1 MAICWE
7 NMAIEIVPKVRSVLD
22 WNLVCILP
30 VLRALCTYQS
40 RWRHFVQGRQL
51 LYNENKCVPGAPA
64 KSIRQNL
71 AKFLVQVSFEPV
83 SLHVLIKWWPWP
95 WLRSHGNLL
104 GKHGDWNS
112 SKSSLCIGLKLGR
125 YITGITCSMYIP
137 VSMTSI
143 SFRGDNYFIIKILG
157 FSLAPSSLLNPFHR
171 FARKFRQLLRQIW
184 CSFRTIEKV
193 TLNSA

>member
-1 MAICWE
+1 MLYVHTSLDDVISFRGDNCFIMKT
-7 NMAIEIVPKVRSVLD
+7 NVFQVLQQNPSD
-22 WNLVCILP
+22 RIWPN
-30 VLRALCTYQS
+30 
-40 RWRHFVQGRQL
+40 FE
-51 LYNENKCVPGAPA
+51 LY
-64 KSIRQNL
+64 
-71 AKFLVQVSFEPV
+71 
-83 SLHVLIKWWPWP
+83 VLIKWWPWP

-143 SFRGDNYFIIKILG
+143 SFRGDNCFLMKILG